1 MQQNPSRFSHR
12 FLITGL
18 MACLLASLLIA
29 APEDKAPS
37 IPTDPALEQVLER
50 FASAQASIETL
61 QADFEE
67 RKNLALLKDEVVL
80 TGTLYH
86 SRPLNFFWNY
96 ETPSRKQILLTSDL
110 LVAYY
115 PDLNKVEEVNVR
127 RWNQRIRR
135 YLQLGVN
142 TEELRKDYDISLG
155 IPGEGDPEGA
165 DLLVLTPQKKR
176 KRSRLQEIRIWLHR
190 ETGHTRRITYL
201 EKNGDVTT
209 FSFSNVQLNA
219 GIPETVYHIDLPEDV
234 SMGDSFS
241 GFAGGL

>member
-1 MQQNPSRFSHR
+1 MPQNPSRFSPR
-12 FLITGL
+12 FLMTGL

-37 IPTDPALEQVLER
+37 IPMDPALEQVLER

-127 RWNQRIRR
+127 RWNRRIRR

-142 TEELRKDYDISLG
+142 TEELRRDYDISLG
-155 IPGEGDPEGA
+155 TPGEGDPEGT

-176 KRSRLQEIRIWLHR
+176 KRSRLQEIRIWLHP
-190 ETGHTRRITYL
+190 ETGHTERITYL

-209 FSFSNVQLNA
+209 FSFSNIQVNA

>member
-1 MQQNPSRFSHR
+1 M
-12 FLITGL
+12 TGL

-37 IPTDPALEQVLER
+37 IPMDPALEQVLER

-142 TEELRKDYDISLG
+142 TEELRRDYDISLG
-155 IPGEGDPEGA
+155 TPGEGDPEGT

-176 KRSRLQEIRIWLHR
+176 KRSRLQEIRIWLHP
-190 ETGHTRRITYL
+190 ETGHTERITYL

-209 FSFSNVQLNA
+209 FSFSNIQVNA

>member
-1 MQQNPSRFSHR
+1 MQQNPSRFSPR
-12 FLITGL
+12 FLMTGL
-18 MACLLASLLIA
+18 MACLLASFLIA
-29 APEDKAPS
+29 SPEDKAPS
-37 IPTDPALEQVLER
+37 TPTDPALEQVLER

-127 RWNQRIRR
+127 RWNRRIRR

-155 IPGEGDPEGA
+155 TPGEGDPEGT

-176 KRSRLQEIRIWLHR
+176 KRSRLQEIRIWLHP
-190 ETGHTRRITYL
+190 ETGHTERITYL

-209 FSFSNVQLNA
+209 FSFSNIQVNA

>member
-1 MQQNPSRFSHR
+1 MPQNPSRFSPR
-12 FLITGL
+12 FLMTGL

-37 IPTDPALEQVLER
+37 IPMDPALEQVLER

-127 RWNQRIRR
+127 RWNRRIRR

-155 IPGEGDPEGA
+155 TPGEGDPEGT

-176 KRSRLQEIRIWLHR
+176 KRSRLQEIRIWLHP
-190 ETGHTRRITYL
+190 ETGHTERITYL

-209 FSFSNVQLNA
+209 FSFSNIQVNA

>member
-1 MQQNPSRFSHR
+1 MPQNPSRFSR
-12 FLITGL
+12 RYLVTGL
-18 MACLLASLLIA
+18 MAGLLASLLVA
-29 APEDKAPS
+29 TPEDKAPS
-37 IPTDPALEQVLER
+37 IPVDPALQEVLDR
-50 FASAQASIETL
+50 FAEAQASIQTL

-67 RKNLALLKDEVVL
+67 RKSLALLKDEVVL

-96 ETPSRKQILLTSDL
+96 ETPSPKQILLTSDL

-115 PDLNKVEEVNVR
+115 PDLNKAEEVNVR

-142 TEELRKDYDISLG
+142 IEELRKDYDISLG
-155 IPGEGDPEGA
+155 TPGEGDPEGA
-165 DLLVLTPQKKR
+165 DLLLLTPQKKR
-176 KRSRLQEIRIWLHR
+176 KRSRLQEIRIWLHP
-190 ETGHTRRITYL
+190 ETGHTQRITYL

-209 FSFSNVQLNA
+209 FSFSKVQVNA

-234 SMGDSFS
+234 KMGDSFS
-241 GFAGGL
+241 GFAGG

>member
-1 MQQNPSRFSHR
+1 MQPNPSRFSCR
-12 FLITGL
+12 TLVFVLTISL
-18 MACLLASLLIA
+18 MASLLMA
-29 APEDKAPS
+29 TPENRAPS
-37 IPTDPALEQVLER
+37 SPVDPALQKVLDR
-50 FASAQASIETL
+50 FARAQASIETL
-61 QADFEE
+61 QCDFEE
-67 RKNLALLKDEVVL
+67 RKSLALLKEEVVL

-127 RWNQRIRR
+127 RWNRRIRR

-155 IPGEGDPEGA
+155 TSGEGDPEDA
-165 DLLVLTPQKKR
+165 DLLILTPRKRR
-176 KRSRLQEIRIWLHR
+176 KRSRLQEIRIWLHP
-190 ETGHTRRITYL
+190 ETGHTQRITYL
-201 EKNGDVTT
+201 EKDGDVTT
-209 FSFSNVQLNA
+209 FSFSKVQVNA

-234 SMGDSFS
+234 RMGDSFG
-241 GFAGGL
+241 GFAGG